1 MSVTGRIGLP
11 EAGRPPRRRWPILAS
26 LLLTACLVAAAVQT
40 PGASRVVWRIRVDG
54 PINPAVADFIST
66 SIERASASGASMLVV
81 ELDTPG
87 GLLNSTKTIVK
98 DILGAPIPVAVYVAP
113 AGAGATSAGVFIT
126 LAAHVAAM
134 APGTTIGAAHPV
146 SGQGGDIKG
155 DMRKKV
161 ENYAVSFVES
171 IAGQRGRNVE
181 WAEKAVR
188 ESVSVTAR
196 EAVELGVVDFLASDL
211 KELLV
216 KANGR
221 KVEVEG
227 RETVIDLGSLPEAMP
242 VVVDVEMSFRQKVL
256 NVITDPNI
264 AYLLMMAGMLGLYV
278 EFTHP
283 GAVFPG
289 VVGTICL
296 LLALLAVQVLPI
308 NLTGVLLILLGMAF
322 LVAELFMPSFGVL
335 GFGGIVALTL
345 GSLFLYTPESQLMV
359 DRSLIVATAIVFGA
373 ILLFVV
379 TVLVRDR
386 RRRSVTGA
394 EGLVGEIG
402 VTVTPVHASGKIRV
416 HGEIW
421 NARSEEPIDKDRRV
435 RVESVEGLLVRVRE
449 IEG

>member
-1 MSVTGRIGLP
+1 
-11 EAGRPPRRRWPILAS
+11 
-26 LLLTACLVAAAVQT
+26 
-40 PGASRVVWRIRVDG
+40 
-54 PINPAVADFIST
+54 
-66 SIERASASGASMLVV
+66 MLVV